1 MTHIEKFVRMCNLN
15 ILLESQAVKTLLEKT
30 IKVDDGIISVRCPAS
45 GTVIAYLCKTYFK
58 LQCRTVVVYC
68 TPSLIQVVPIS
79 GGLSKL
85 EHVVEVYLNDEF
97 LDKYSPTDEEY
108 ELLAFTHATSS
119 AILGPVM
126 EEIELTIRQL
136 GHAAEETD
144 LEWERQK
151 RMLWGGSSEKVKE
164 SNN

>member
-1 MTHIEKFVRMCNLN
+1 MCNLN
-15 ILLESQAVKTLLEKT
+15 VLLESQAVKTLLEKT

-45 GTVIAYLCKTYFK
+45 GTIIAYLYKTYLK
-58 LQCRTVVVYC
+58 LQCRTVNVYC
-68 TPSLIQVVPIS
+68 TPSFLQVIPIA
-79 GGLSKL
+79 GGLSELKGS
-85 EHVVEVYLNDEF
+85 VEVYLNEGF
-97 LDKYSPTDEEY
+97 LDKHKPTDEEY
-108 ELLAFTHATSS
+108 ELLGFTHAMTS

-136 GHAAEETD
+136 GYAAEETD

-151 RMLWGGSSEKVKE
+151 IMLWGGSGEKVKE